1 MNRARRITTRRNAAT
16 PRTRAPSPAWLTLV
30 MLGGL
35 ALMLWRARNSIGGMP
50 GTLRGWHGRRGW
62 RGYGLSQQD
71 ASAYIV
77 GWFDYALGHADS
89 PAGYAF
95 GKAERE
101 KFTTGQM
108 LSWSV
113 LGQVQAAA
121 SAIGSTS
128 KAGLTKMVQDI
139 RQVGTAEEV
148 AAVEA
153 VARDEG
159 VVVPAGSTGAGFD
172 LTVAG
177 VTGAPWFW
185 PVAAGGASVFLL
197 GLVLLLARR

>member
-1 MNRARRITTRRNAAT
+1 MARSRYIVRRNAA
-16 PRTRAPSPAWLTLV
+16 PVAQSRAPSPAWLTLF

-35 ALMLWRARNSIGGMP
+35 ALMLWRLGRGGIAGMP
-50 GTLRGWHGRRGW
+50 GTLRGYRGW

-77 GWFDYALGHADS
+77 GWFDYALARADS

-101 KFTTGQM
+101 KFASGQM
-108 LSWSV
+108 LSWTV
-113 LGQVQAAA
+113 AGQVQAAA

-139 RQVGTAEEV
+139 RKVGTAEEV

-159 VVVPAGSTGAGFD
+159 VVVPAGDTGSGFD
-172 LTVAG
+172 LAT